1 MGRERET
8 DGRTDGHIEKDRDK
22 MERETVRRRER
33 QGHRDRERWR
43 KRERWRV
50 RQRER
55 DERDGTARQREIDE
69 YLIFKVKR
77 CCTYIFSNYS
87 LIRGSESIFTKLQRV
102 KLFSQVHLYLIIFTL
117 SLKYYFLEDFS

>member
-1 MGRERET
+1 MGRER
-8 DGRTDGHIEKDRDK
+8 DGRTDRHIEKDRDK
-22 MERETVRRRER
+22 MERETVRRERETGT
-33 QGHRDRERWR
+33 QR

-55 DERDGTARQREIDE
+55 EERDGTARQREIDE

-87 LIRGSESIFTKLQRV
+87 LIRGSERVFTKLQRV
-102 KLFSQVHLYLIIFTL
+102 KLFSHIYFEFEILI
-117 SLKYYFLEDFS
+117 LEDFS